1 LGGVTH
7 ELHAYEFL
15 IYAYLQQSDDADAK
29 RVLHNTETMAAHLHF
44 LPDAADDGMAP
55 VITYVEVEFPSIYNP
70 EMNDWKAVLAIPEPA
85 NSIASSKY
93 FRFWEQAIAA
103 GRLR

>member
-1 LGGVTH
+1 VRIRSGIRSATP
-7 ELHAYEFL
+7 LHAYEFH
-15 IYAYLQQSDDADAK
+15 IYAYLQQ
-29 RVLHNTETMAAHLHF
+29 
-44 LPDAADDGMAP
+44 
-55 VITYVEVEFPSIYNP
+55 VEFPSIYNP

-93 FRFWEQAIAA
+93 FRFWAQAIAA